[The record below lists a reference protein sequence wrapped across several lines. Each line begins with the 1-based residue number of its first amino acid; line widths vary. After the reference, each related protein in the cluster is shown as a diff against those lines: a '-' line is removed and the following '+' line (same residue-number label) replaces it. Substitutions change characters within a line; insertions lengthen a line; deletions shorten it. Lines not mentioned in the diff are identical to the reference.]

1 MGEALF
7 YVLLGLIVFAIA
19 ARIRSLLH
27 PTAFPPWMT
36 PMLESRRRKP
46 ERIMERSGL
55 APGERVLEVGTGAG
69 FLTQYALDRVG
80 ASGRLV
86 CLDLQRE
93 MLRKVRARLGPRTP
107 WLVQASGSQLP
118 FRDGVFD
125 RSFLVTVLGEIP
137 DKRGALAEQ
146 ARVLRRDGVLAV
158 TEAIPDP
165 DYVRMPV
172 LRRLAE
178 GAGLRPAEHFGN
190 WAQFTQRFARP

>member
-1 MGEALF
+1 MGEILL
-7 YVLLGLIVFAIA
+7 YVFLGLIVFAIA
-19 ARIRSLLH
+19 ARVRSLPH

-36 PMLESRRRKP
+36 AMLESRRRKP

-69 FLTQYALDRVG
+69 FLTQHALDRVG
-80 ASGRLV
+80 PRGQH
-86 CLDLQRE
+86 LQRE

-146 ARVLRRDGVLAV
+146 ARVLRRGGVLAV

-178 GAGLRPAEHFGN
+178 GAGLRPAERFGN